1 MWIILR
7 YKKNNFQFLINV
19 LKEKF
24 QNDLEIYNPKFKT
37 NLRVKNKL
45 ITNELTLLGDYFFC
59 YHKEFNNPNIIN
71 SLKFTK
77 GLKDFI
83 QGYKFSQKD
92 IQDFIKRCRKSEND
106 EGYLTN
112 KFYNLY
118 KNKKFKF
125 NSGLFSNFVFEIINL
140 QKNKIN
146 LLLGNLKITTEKE
159 KFIFKSI

>member
-1 MWIILR
+1 MWVILR
-7 YKKNNFQFLINV
+7 YKKNNFQFLIND
-19 LKEKF
+19 LRKKF
-24 QNDLEIYNPKFKT
+24 KSDLEIYNPKFKT
-37 NLRVKNKL
+37 NLSIKNKF
-45 ITNELTLLGDYFFC
+45 ISSELTLLGDYFFC
-59 YHKEFNNPNIIN
+59 YHKEFNNSNIIY

-92 IQDFIKRCRKSEND
+92 IQDFIKRCRKSENE

-118 KNKKFKF
+118 KNSKFKF
-125 NSGLFSNFVFEIINL
+125 NSGLFSNFIFKIVNL

>member
-37 NLRVKNKL
+37 NLRVKNRL

-118 KNKKFKF
+118 KNTKFKF

>member
-7 YKKNNFQFLINV
+7 YKKNNFQFLIND
-19 LKEKF
+19 LRRKF
-24 QNDLEIYNPKFKT
+24 NNNIEIYNPKFKT
-37 NLRVKNKL
+37 NLSIKNKF
-45 ITNELTLLGDYFFC
+45 ITSELTLLGDYFFC
-59 YHKEFNNPNIIN
+59 YHKEFNNPNIIY

-83 QGYKFSQKD
+83 KGYKFSQKD
-92 IQDFIKRCRKSEND
+92 IQDFIKRCRKSENE

-118 KNKKFKF
+118 KNSKFKF
-125 NSGLFSNFVFEIINL
+125 NSGLFSNFIFKIVNL

-159 KFIFKSI
+159 KFIFKSV

>member
-92 IQDFIKRCRKSEND
+92 IQDLLRDVASLKMMRVILQINFIIFTRIQ
-106 EGYLTN
+106 
-112 KFYNLY
+112 
-118 KNKKFKF
+118 KFKF

>member
-118 KNKKFKF
+118 KNTKFKF

>member
-7 YKKNNFQFLINV
+7 YKKNNFQFLIND
-19 LKEKF
+19 LRKKF
-24 QNDLEIYNPKFKT
+24 KNNLEIYNPKFKT
-37 NLRVKNKL
+37 NLSVKNKF
-45 ITNELTLLGDYFFC
+45 ITSELTLLGDYFFC
-59 YHKEFNNPNIIN
+59 HHKEFNNPNIIN

-83 QGYKFSQKD
+83 KGYKFSQKD
-92 IQDFIKRCRKSEND
+92 IQDFIMKCRKSENK

-118 KNKKFKF
+118 KNSKFKF

-140 QKNKIN
+140 QKNKIK

>member
-1 MWIILR
+1 MWVILR
-7 YKKNNFQFLINV
+7 YKKNNFKFLIND
-19 LKEKF
+19 LKKKF
-24 QNDLEIYNPKFKT
+24 KNDLEIYNPKFKI
-37 NLRVKNKL
+37 NSRVKNKF
-45 ITNELTLLGDYFFC
+45 ITSELSLLGDYFFC
-59 YHKEFNNPNIIN
+59 HHKEFNNPNIIN

-83 QGYKFSQKD
+83 KGYKFSQND
-92 IQDFIKRCRKSEND
+92 IQDFIRRCRKSENK

-112 KFYNLY
+112 KFYDLY
-118 KNKKFKF
+118 KNSKFKF
-125 NSGLFSNFVFEIINL
+125 NSGLFSNFVFKIINL

>member
-7 YKKNNFQFLINV
+7 YKKNNFQFLIND
-19 LKEKF
+19 LRKKF
-24 QNDLEIYNPKFKT
+24 KNDLEIYNPKFKT
-37 NLRVKNKL
+37 NLSIKNKF
-45 ITNELTLLGDYFFC
+45 ISSELTLLGDYFFC
-59 YHKEFNNPNIIN
+59 YHKEFNNSNIIY

-92 IQDFIKRCRKSEND
+92 IQDFIKRCRKSENE

-118 KNKKFKF
+118 KNSKFKF
-125 NSGLFSNFVFEIINL
+125 NSGLFSNFIFKIVNL

>member
-1 MWIILR
+1 MWVILR
-7 YKKNNFQFLINV
+7 YKKNNFQFLIND
-19 LKEKF
+19 LKKKF
-24 QNDLEIYNPKFKT
+24 KNDLKIYNPKFET

-45 ITNELTLLGDYFFC
+45 IKSELSLLGDYFFC
-59 YHKEFNNPNIIN
+59 HHKEFNNPNIIT

-83 QGYKFSQKD
+83 NGYKFSQKD
-92 IQDFIKRCRKSEND
+92 IQNFIQRCRKSENK

-118 KNKKFKF
+118 KNSKFRF
-125 NSGLFSNFVFEIINL
+125 NSGLFSNFIFEIINL

>member
-7 YKKNNFQFLINV
+7 YKKNNFQFLIND
-19 LKEKF
+19 LRRKF
-24 QNDLEIYNPKFKT
+24 NNNIEIYNPKFKT
-37 NLRVKNKL
+37 NLSIKNKF
-45 ITNELTLLGDYFFC
+45 ITSELTLLGDYFFC
-59 YHKEFNNPNIIN
+59 YHKEFNNPNIIY

-83 QGYKFSQKD
+83 KGYKFSQKD
-92 IQDFIKRCRKSEND
+92 IQDFIKRCRKSENE

-118 KNKKFKF
+118 KNSKFKF
-125 NSGLFSNFVFEIINL
+125 NSGLFSNFIFEIVNL

-159 KFIFKSI
+159 KFIFKSV

>member
-7 YKKNNFQFLINV
+7 YKKNNFQFLIND
-19 LKEKF
+19 LRRKF
-24 QNDLEIYNPKFKT
+24 NNNIEIYNPKFKT
-37 NLRVKNKL
+37 NLSIKNKF
-45 ITNELTLLGDYFFC
+45 ITSELTLLGDYFFC
-59 YHKEFNNPNIIN
+59 YHKEFNNPNIIY

-83 QGYKFSQKD
+83 KGYKFSQKD
-92 IQDFIKRCRKSEND
+92 IQDFIKRCRKSENE

-118 KNKKFKF
+118 KNSKFKF
-125 NSGLFSNFVFEIINL
+125 NSGLFSNFIFEIVNL

>member
-7 YKKNNFQFLINV
+7 YEKKKIEYLVNE
-19 LKEKF
+19 LKKKF
-24 QNDLEIYNPKFKT
+24 NTNLEIYNPKFKT
-37 NLRVKNKL
+37 NLKFKNKF
-45 ITNELTLLGDYFFC
+45 ITSELTLLGDYLFC
-59 YHKEFNNPNIIN
+59 HHKEFNNPNMIN

-77 GLKDFI
+77 GLKDIVHGCRHSQNDIKEFI
-83 QGYKFSQKD
+83 N
-92 IQDFIKRCRKSEND
+92 RCRNSENE

-118 KNKKFKF
+118 KNSKFKF
-125 NSGLFSNFVFEIINL
+125 NSGLFSNFVFKIINL

-146 LLLGNLKITTEKE
+146 ILLGNLKITTEKE

>member
-1 MWIILR
+1 M
-7 YKKNNFQFLINV
+7 
-19 LKEKF
+19 
-24 QNDLEIYNPKFKT
+24 EIYNPKFKT
-37 NLRVKNKL
+37 NLRVKNKF
-45 ITNELTLLGDYFFC
+45 ITSELTLLGDYFLKC
-59 YHKEFNNPNIIN
+59 HHRFNNPSIIN

-83 QGYKFSQKD
+83 KGYKFSQKD
-92 IQDFIKRCRKSEND
+92 IQDFIKRCRKSENE

-118 KNKKFKF
+118 KNSKFKF
-125 NSGLFSNFVFEIINL
+125 NSGLFSNFTFKIMNL

-159 KFIFKSI
+159 SLFLKVFKY

>member
-7 YKKNNFQFLINV
+7 YKKNNFQFLIND
-19 LKEKF
+19 LKKKF
-24 QNDLEIYNPKFKT
+24 KNNLEIYNPKFKT
-37 NLRVKNKL
+37 NLRVKNKF
-45 ITNELTLLGDYFFC
+45 ITSELTLLGDYFFC
-59 YHKEFNNPNIIN
+59 HHKEFNNPSIIN

-83 QGYKFSQKD
+83 KGYKFSQKD
-92 IQDFIKRCRKSEND
+92 IQDFIKRCRKSENE

-118 KNKKFKF
+118 KNSKFKF
-125 NSGLFSNFVFEIINL
+125 NSGLFSNFTFKIMNL

>member
-7 YKKNNFQFLINV
+7 YKKNNFQFLIND
-19 LKEKF
+19 LRRKF
-24 QNDLEIYNPKFKT
+24 NNNIEIYNPKFKT
-37 NLRVKNKL
+37 NLSIKNKF
-45 ITNELTLLGDYFFC
+45 ITSELTLLGDYFFC
-59 YHKEFNNPNIIN
+59 YHKEFNNPNIIY

-83 QGYKFSQKD
+83 KGYKFSQKD

-118 KNKKFKF
+118 KNTKFKF

>member
-1 MWIILR
+1 MWVILR
-7 YKKNNFQFLINV
+7 YKKNNFQFLIND
-19 LKEKF
+19 LKKKF
-24 QNDLEIYNPKFKT
+24 KNDLKIYNPKFET

-45 ITNELTLLGDYFFC
+45 IKSELSLLGDYFFC
-59 YHKEFNNPNIIN
+59 HHKEFNNPNIIN

-83 QGYKFSQKD
+83 NGYKFSQKD
-92 IQDFIKRCRKSEND
+92 IQNFIQRCRKSENK

-118 KNKKFKF
+118 KNSKFRF
-125 NSGLFSNFVFEIINL
+125 NSGLFSNFIFEIINL

>member
-7 YKKNNFQFLINV
+7 YKKNNFQFLIND
-19 LKEKF
+19 LKKKF
-24 QNDLEIYNPKFKT
+24 KNDLEIYNPKFKT
-37 NLRVKNKL
+37 NLIVKNKFV
-45 ITNELTLLGDYFFC
+45 TSEVTLLGDYFFC
-59 YHKEFNNPNIIN
+59 HHKEFNNLNIIN

-83 QGYKFSQKD
+83 KGYKFSQKD
-92 IQDFIKRCRKSEND
+92 IQDFIKKCRKSENK

-118 KNKKFKF
+118 KNSKFKF
-125 NSGLFSNFVFEIINL
+125 NSGLFSNFVFKIINL

-159 KFIFKSI
+159 KFFFKSI

>member
-7 YKKNNFQFLINV
+7 YKKNNFQFLIND
-19 LKEKF
+19 LRRKF
-24 QNDLEIYNPKFKT
+24 NNNIEIYNPKFKT
-37 NLRVKNKL
+37 NLSIKNKF
-45 ITNELTLLGDYFFC
+45 ITSELTLLGDYFFC
-59 YHKEFNNPNIIN
+59 YHKEFNNPNIIY

-83 QGYKFSQKD
+83 KGYKFSQKD
-92 IQDFIKRCRKSEND
+92 IQDFIKRCRKSENE

-118 KNKKFKF
+118 KNSKFKF
-125 NSGLFSNFVFEIINL
+125 NSGLFSNFIFKIVNL

>member
-24 QNDLEIYNPKFKT
+24 KKDLEIYNPKFKT
-37 NLRVKNKL
+37 NLRVKNRL

-92 IQDFIKRCRKSEND
+92 IQDFIKRCRKSENE

-118 KNKKFKF
+118 KNTKFKF